1 MKSTGSIA
9 SLLGV
14 LLAHV
19 AVLYLFLSPSQA
31 IPEPQSQP
39 PSVQGILI
47 KAPTPIT
54 PPAPQPVVPEEVQ
67 KPVPKPTPPPKP
79 KPVPKPAP
87 AKPKPVTPAVPNKPA
102 PEKAITLPAPPPS
115 APAPAAPVEPP
126 PPEPVAPPRSDAS
139 HLKNP
144 APVYPMMS
152 RRLREQGTVL
162 IELTVLADGKATE
175 VTLKKSSG
183 YRRLDEAALE
193 AVKRWKFVP
202 AKRGAMAIAWRYVQ
216 PISFSLN

>member
-1 MKSTGSIA
+1 MKSFGSIA

-14 LLAHV
+14 LLAHA
-19 AVLYLFLSPSQA
+19 AVLSLFLAPSQA
-31 IPEPQSQP
+31 KPETPLQP
-39 PSVQGILI
+39 PSVKGILI
-47 KAPTPIT
+47 PAPTPIV
-54 PPAPQPVVPEEVQ
+54 PPAPQPVVPQEAP
-67 KPVPKPTPPPKP
+67 KPVAKPPPPKP
-79 KPVPKPAP
+79 KPLPKPAP
-87 AKPKPVTPAVPNKPA
+87 AKPKPVKPAPKPA
-102 PEKAITLPAPPPS
+102 PEKAITLPTPPPS
-115 APAPAAPVEPP
+115 APAPAPEAPPVPP

-139 HLKNP
+139 HLNNP

-162 IELTVLADGKATE
+162 IELTVLPDGKATG

-202 AKRGAMAIAWRYVQ
+202 AKRGNTPIAWRYVQ
-216 PISFSLN
+216 PVNFSLN